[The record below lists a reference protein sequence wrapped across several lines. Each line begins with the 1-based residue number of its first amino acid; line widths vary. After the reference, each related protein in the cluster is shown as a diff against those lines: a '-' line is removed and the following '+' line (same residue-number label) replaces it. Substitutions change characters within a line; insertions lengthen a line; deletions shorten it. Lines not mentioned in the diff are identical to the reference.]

1 MIPKTLRT
9 FILQLQSA
17 TEKNQLSW
25 NEADALAYFCDH
37 KNHTL
42 HISSHFDEERGVSSF
57 HFRLVTGGK
66 ITPFTVRDD
75 DEEDYETMQNLYEAV
90 IANANDVGSDIADF
104 FE

>member
-42 HISSHFDEERGVSSF
+42 HIGSHFDEDRGVSSF
-57 HFRLVTGGK
+57 HFRLVTDGK
-66 ITPFTVRDD
+66 LTPFTVRD
-75 DEEDYETMQNLYEAV
+75 DEEDYETMRNLYEAV

>member
-1 MIPKTLRT
+1 MIPKALRS

-25 NEADALAYFCDH
+25 HEADSLAFFCDH

-42 HISSHFDEERGVSSF
+42 HISSHFDMDRGISSF
-57 HFRLVTGGK
+57 HFRFMTGSK
-66 ITPFTVRDD
+66 STPFTVRDD
-75 DEEDYETMQNLYEAV
+75 EEDFETMRNLFEAV
-90 IANANDVGSDIADF
+90 IANANNVGDDIANF

>member
-1 MIPKTLRT
+1 MIPKALRS

-25 NEADALAYFCDH
+25 NEADSLAFFCDH

-42 HISSHFDEERGVSSF
+42 HISTHFDEDRGVSSF
-57 HFRLVTGGK
+57 HFRLATGGK
-66 ITPFTVRDD
+66 STPFTVRD
-75 DEEDYETMQNLYEAV
+75 DEEDYETMRNLFEAV
-90 IANANDVGSDIADF
+90 IANANDVGTDIADF